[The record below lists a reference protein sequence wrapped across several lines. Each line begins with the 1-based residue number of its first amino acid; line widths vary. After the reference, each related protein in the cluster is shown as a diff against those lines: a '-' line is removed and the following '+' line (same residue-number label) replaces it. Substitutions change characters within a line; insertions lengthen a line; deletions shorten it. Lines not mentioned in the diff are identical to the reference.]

1 MPQPNILLEFNRL
14 QKEVAELNT
23 PSAQV
28 RKIVDSVSEI
38 IGTDVCT
45 LYLKDQHQDMVL
57 MASHGLVETGPVSI
71 PSGRGLVGLVAQ
83 ERHALNV
90 AKASEHPDFF
100 YVEGTAE
107 ERFQSFCGVPLVHY
121 GKVIGVL
128 VVQRADPVALP
139 AESEALLITLCSQ
152 LAHIVADMPVTL
164 QGAHINTYQR
174 GVSGSSG
181 VGIGQGVLC
190 DHGNLF
196 SVADEPCTDIEAAVA
211 DWHALLAKV
220 QEEIKT
226 EEATLSAQLSAAESS
241 IFHTYASLLS
251 DQALIQKVETEIR
264 TGNWLPGALRKSVQY
279 FADLFLEMEDPYLR
293 ARHEDIH
300 HLGNKLYGTLQG
312 NNSLAEKIANL
323 QQVVLIGDQVSV
335 SDIATVPTDRLV
347 GIICFEGSSMSH
359 TAVLANALAVPAVMG
374 ITPLKN
380 LRSRERFIVD
390 GNSGQIV
397 RYPNDRL
404 CAEFQRVIDEE
415 QQLLD
420 KLSVLRDEP
429 AVTPDGHALRL
440 LTNSGL
446 LADLTPGLKHGAQG
460 IGLYRT
466 EIPFMVRQSFPSEQ
480 EQVEVYSQVFRIYTG
495 KPVYMRTLDVGGD
508 KQLPYFPITDEENPA
523 LGWRGIRFTLDNIQ
537 LMMTQVR
544 AMLTAASQCNG
555 DLHILLPMI
564 SAAEE
569 LNSFNELLTEA
580 LRQLQ
585 QEGHAVQRPRVGV
598 MVEVP
603 AAISQLPF
611 WRNRIDFVSIGS
623 NDLTQYLLALDRNN
637 SRVASRYDHLHP
649 AVIHEL
655 NRVVNIAREC
665 DLPLSLCGEMAAD
678 PLAVMLLLGMG
689 ITTLS
694 MSATKLLRI
703 KYLIRKLPQQRAEVI
718 LQQCLQ
724 LDNSQDIRALLRS
737 NLIKLNL
744 GELIKQ

>member
-1 MPQPNILLEFNRL
+1 MPQPNVLLEFNRL
-14 QKEVAELNT
+14 QKEVAELAT
-23 PSAQV
+23 PTAQV

-38 IGTDVCT
+38 VGTDVCT

-57 MASHGLVETGPVSI
+57 MASHGLVETGPISL

-83 ERHALNV
+83 EKHALNI
-90 AKASEHPDFF
+90 ARASEHPNFF

-128 VVQRADPVALP
+128 VVQRIEAVALP
-139 AESEALLITLCSQ
+139 PESEAVLITLCSQ

-164 QGAHINTYQR
+164 QGAHINTYIR
-174 GVSGSSG
+174 GVRGSSG
-181 VGIGQGVLC
+181 VGIGIGVMC
-190 DHGNLF
+190 DHGELF
-196 SVADEPCTDIEAAVA
+196 SVGDEPCADIEQ
-211 DWHALLAKV
+211 ALLDWQRV
-220 QEEIKT
+220 LLMVRGEIEE
-226 EEATLSAQLSAAESS
+226 EENNLRAQLSAQESS
-241 IFHTYASLLS
+241 IFHTYSSLLA
-251 DQALIQKVETEIR
+251 DQALIQKVEAEIR
-264 TGNWLPGALRKSVQY
+264 NGNWLPGALRKTIQY
-279 FADLFLEMEDPYLR
+279 FADMFLEMEDPYLR

-300 HLGNKLYGTLQG
+300 HLGNKLYASLQG
-312 NNSLAEKIANL
+312 NNSLMERVAAVS
-323 QQVVLIGDQVSV
+323 QVVLIADQVSV
-335 SDIATVPTDRLV
+335 SDIATVPLEKLV
-347 GIICFEGSSMSH
+347 GIICFEGSSLSH
-359 TAVLANALAVPAVMG
+359 TAVLANALGVPAVMG
-374 ITPLKN
+374 IGNFKN
-380 LRSRERFIVD
+380 LRNRERFIVD
-390 GNSGQIV
+390 GNTGQVV

-404 CAEFQRVIDEE
+404 CAEFQQLINEE
-415 QQLLD
+415 KQLSN
-420 KLSVLRDEP
+420 KLSALRDEP
-429 AVTPDGHALRL
+429 AVTPDGFDVRL
-440 LTNSGL
+440 LVNSGL

-480 EQVEVYSQVFRIYTG
+480 EQVEVYSTVFKQYTG
-495 KPVYMRTLDVGGD
+495 LPVYMRTLDVGGD

-537 LMMTQVR
+537 LLMTQVR
-544 AMLTAASQCNG
+544 AMLIAAAAHNG

-580 LRQLQ
+580 LGQLQ
-585 QEGHAVQRPRVGV
+585 QQGTPVRRPRVGV

-611 WRNRIDFVSIGS
+611 WSNRIDFVSIGS

-649 AVIHEL
+649 AVIHEI
-655 NRVVNIAREC
+655 NRVVGIAREGN
-665 DLPLSLCGEMAAD
+665 LTLSLCGEMASD
-678 PLAVMLLLGMG
+678 PLAVILLLGMG

-694 MSATKLLRI
+694 MSATKLPRI
-703 KYLIRKLPQQRAEVI
+703 KHLIRKLPQQRAQTI

-737 NLIKLNL
+737 NILKLDL
-744 GELIKQ
+744 AELIK